1 MLFVETPYTLATEE
15 AERIGV
21 DHVARLSNTGT
32 VDSSTGTFYILLYNL
47 VYLFSMQRKKDDFD
61 LIFQWL
67 IQWLFF
73 CFLVSEH
80 LLAQYNAIKMLHSRV
95 KMILEYAKAVK
106 NGNTHSLLLCAW
118 RKMPTTLNLSLVIVK
133 SFHNLFLFFF
143 FSGEAPCNHEIMR
156 DALSLIQRL
165 PVMKTDLF
173 REDFYNVGWLS
184 FYKVLCV
191 VVNPLIPNIQL
202 SILPFGCYTFLC

>member
-1 MLFVETPYTLATEE
+1 MTETLLSKKQTCALQSEHIVFLLLKKVAVKSILNVCQHLLLPPSKDVFTITHFQTRMLFVETPYTLATEE

-106 NGNTHSLLLCAW
+106 NGNTHSLLLCA
-118 RKMPTTLNLSLVIVK
+118 
-133 SFHNLFLFFF
+133 
-143 FSGEAPCNHEIMR
+143 
-156 DALSLIQRL
+156 
-165 PVMKTDLF
+165 
-173 REDFYNVGWLS
+173 
-184 FYKVLCV
+184 
-191 VVNPLIPNIQL
+191 
-202 SILPFGCYTFLC
+202 